1 MSSVGGYGAWIPSN
15 CLVWIEGE
23 RMSTNTTEPV
33 LVADAGAVRTL
44 TFNNPSRLNAFDAA
58 GFRAFTK
65 ALDDAASNEAV
76 AVVIVEGS
84 GKAFSSGVDLR
95 ALAEPGTDNAD
106 FGDAFAPLIVALM
119 EFPKPLIA
127 TVHGAAVGIGL
138 TMLLYCDVVYV
149 AEDARLRAPF
159 TSLGTA
165 PEAASSWLLPKV
177 IGTQR
182 AAELILSARWLSG
195 VEAAAYGLAT
205 AAVPADQVQAR
216 ARASAEQ
223 IAANIGPAVLAA
235 KRLLRHGWADE
246 ARAAVQ
252 REDDAARE
260 LIRALGSF
268 ARKFTTT

>member
-1 MSSVGGYGAWIPSN
+1 M
-15 CLVWIEGE
+15 
-23 RMSTNTTEPV
+23 
-33 LVADAGAVRTL
+33 L

-65 ALDDAASNEAV
+65 ALDDAASDDAV
-76 AVVIVEGS
+76 AVVIVEGA

-95 ALAEPGTDNAD
+95 ALAEPDTDNAD
-106 FGDAFAPLIVALM
+106 FGHAFAPLIVALV

-127 TVHGAAVGIGL
+127 AVHGAAVGIGL
-138 TMLLYCDVVYV
+138 TMLLYCDLVYV

-195 VEAAAYGLAT
+195 VEAADYGLAH
-205 AAVPADQVQAR
+205 VPYRPKRFTSVLGR
-216 ARASAEQ
+216 APSRLPPTSDRQ
-223 IAANIGPAVLAA
+223 SLPPNDCSVTDGRTKLA
-235 KRLLRHGWADE
+235 LP
-246 ARAAVQ
+246 VQ

-260 LIRALGSF
+260 LIRELGSF